1 MGREWQRL
9 KLLLYS
15 SSNPIFIDANV
26 FLDYTLPNRE
36 FGEAVSDFLE
46 RIELQD
52 IDAITTPI
60 VLNEVSYILL
70 LQRGM
75 VILDTENRDAVR
87 SRIKENS
94 HFAHQ
99 CYDAVDMFNE
109 FISGLDGLKLIP
121 VQPEDYLQASDL
133 GRNYNLLPIDALH
146 LSAMRRCRIRDIA
159 TRDRDFER
167 VDGIV
172 VWSP

>member
-1 MGREWQRL
+1 LNLAE
-9 KLLLYS
+9 YS
-15 SSNPIFIDANV
+15 SQHPIFIDANI
-26 FLDYTLPNRE
+26 FLDYALPNIE
-36 FGEAVSDFLE
+36 FSRVASDFLE
-46 RIELQD
+46 RVELQD
-52 IDAITTPI
+52 LAAVTTPA

-109 FISGLDGLKLIP
+109 FVSGLDGLKLIP

>member
-1 MGREWQRL
+1 
-9 KLLLYS
+9 
-15 SSNPIFIDANV
+15 
-26 FLDYTLPNRE
+26 
-36 FGEAVSDFLE
+36 
-46 RIELQD
+46 
-52 IDAITTPI
+52 
-60 VLNEVSYILL
+60 
-70 LQRGM
+70 
-75 VILDTENRDAVR
+75 
-87 SRIKENS
+87 
-94 HFAHQ
+94 
-99 CYDAVDMFNE
+99 MFNE
-109 FISGLDGLKLIP
+109 FVSGLDGLKLIP